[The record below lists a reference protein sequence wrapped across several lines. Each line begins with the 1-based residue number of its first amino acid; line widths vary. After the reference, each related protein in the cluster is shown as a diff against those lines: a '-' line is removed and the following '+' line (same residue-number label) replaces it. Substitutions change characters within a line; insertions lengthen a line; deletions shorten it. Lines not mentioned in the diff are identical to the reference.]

1 MKEKKLY
8 YISSLFSG
16 LAIMGIETSASRLLS
31 PYFGTTNLIWATII
45 TLIMLSLCLGNYFG
59 GKLSDKENNADKL
72 YTIIMI
78 SAIWIVIMPFCSK
91 IVIWGSLIIGGL
103 LPVGNA
109 IQIASVAS
117 CLILFAFPL
126 TLLGMVSPYL
136 AKLCIN
142 DLKLTGKVIGRI
154 SVWNT
159 TGSIIGTIIP
169 TFVLIPLIGVRIS
182 FVLFGII
189 LLLLCVCYFIVNKN
203 YKKKKLLTVSIIITI
218 IMLNFTNKSL
228 SLDPVIFEKES
239 IYNYICVNQEEET
252 LSLKTNILLGSQSV
266 KNIDPNKLTGLYYD
280 YFVMLPLFNKDF
292 EELKDKNL
300 EVLILGY
307 CAGTGADVLHREYN
321 VDITGIEIDN
331 KIIEIAKKYFWKG
344 KIRDNILVDDGRNYL
359 QNCNKKYDLVI
370 IDAYQNTSIPVN
382 FTSTEFFALCNKVLK
397 DDGIIAMN
405 IGLGNSTDSKLVQ
418 SLGQTLKNN
427 VQNVY
432 AYKTSIDNSVFII
445 GGNNISDL
453 DKLNKNLDKVRYIPD
468 FEICL
473 DMEDNLIEV
482 TEDKM
487 ILTDDLNNIE
497 LLEQEQ
503 FNRIIRKEFHVE
515 IK

>member
-1 MKEKKLY
+1 
-8 YISSLFSG
+8 
-16 LAIMGIETSASRLLS
+16 
-31 PYFGTTNLIWATII
+31 
-45 TLIMLSLCLGNYFG
+45 
-59 GKLSDKENNADKL
+59 
-72 YTIIMI
+72 
-78 SAIWIVIMPFCSK
+78 
-91 IVIWGSLIIGGL
+91 
-103 LPVGNA
+103 
-109 IQIASVAS
+109 
-117 CLILFAFPL
+117 
-126 TLLGMVSPYL
+126 
-136 AKLCIN
+136 
-142 DLKLTGKVIGRI
+142 
-154 SVWNT
+154 
-159 TGSIIGTIIP
+159 
-169 TFVLIPLIGVRIS
+169 
-182 FVLFGII
+182 
-189 LLLLCVCYFIVNKN
+189 
-203 YKKKKLLTVSIIITI
+203 
-218 IMLNFTNKSL
+218 MLNFTNKSL

-331 KIIEIAKKYFWKG
+331 KIIEIAKKYFWKE